1 MIAKLLTQ
9 RRVIS
14 IFLIFVL
21 AFSLVFLEGE
31 PAIADAAIASAE
43 NMGAWEDIPMPP
55 LRERIQSVHTI
66 LLPNG
71 KVLMVNGSSFRSTL
85 VKDNNEEYKF
95 IEGVDLT
102 KYDVVNNTGLLDPK
116 TGTFERIGSPLTHTQ
131 PDSKE
136 LQANTTNDLFCAGH
150 VQLDDGNVLFVGGT
164 GRYYPGGAFTGTK
177 WLNLYKWEENTWEVL
192 GEMKDGR
199 WYPSLIP
206 LHDGKVAIFSGLKFE
221 QPNQINPSL
230 EIYDPKTNE
239 LLYFDLRDI
248 RNSPFNTLL
257 EEDAYDTID
266 LYPRVFSL
274 ADGRLLITGDD
285 GGIAGVLLPL
295 FSKKSYLMTIEK
307 ELSAEKCTDAQK
319 CISFEVGPDRQE
331 TSKAYGTALQI
342 PNSEEVLLLGGI
354 IGTNSIDFGR
364 GGDTGGFPG
373 ARVATSLQHWISP
386 QKGVGKNGK
395 WEIVDNFLDKPRAN
409 LQAVILPSKEILVIN
424 GGEYPEYKPV
434 YEPLLMTP
442 NEDVQTGYETKLLNP
457 AKLPRL
463 YHNGAILLP
472 DARVLVVG
480 GNTKQAAREEDGT
493 VHVDILPDPDNYYR
507 FAELNNSSG
516 QAEEF
521 NLETYYQDPQHYF
534 VEGDQEPF
542 VPAEIWQGEVFS
554 PPYLY
559 KPGQRPEIETELET
573 INYGEPGQIIVKN
586 GTNNGS
592 LVLNKLGSVTH
603 SFDYGQ
609 RLVDLPINEVSKFGD
624 STKLTIKFQ
633 APTNAHL
640 YPPGYYMMFYLNDIG
655 KPSHAKIVK
664 LETKN
669 DKELCKKTSK

>member
-1 MIAKLLTQ
+1 MIAKSLTQ
-9 RRVIS
+9 RIRIIS

-21 AFSLVFLEGE
+21 AFNLVFLEGE
-31 PAIADAAIASAE
+31 PAIAYAAIGSKE
-43 NMGAWEDIPMPP
+43 TMGVWNDIRMPP
-55 LRERIQSVHTI
+55 LEEQMQSVHTI

-85 VKDNNEEYKF
+85 VKEDEGYKF
-95 IEGVDLT
+95 IEGVDL
-102 KYDVVNNTGLLDPK
+102 KEYDVVNNAGLFDSK
-116 TGTFERIGSPLTHTQ
+116 TRRFERIESP
-131 PDSKE
+131 PA

-150 VQLDDGNVLFVGGT
+150 VQLANGNVLFVGGT

-177 WLNLYKWEENTWEVL
+177 WLNLYKWKENEWEVV

-199 WYPSLIP
+199 WYPSLV
-206 LHDGKVAIFSGLKFE
+206 LLDDGKVAIFSGLKFGE
-221 QPNQINPSL
+221 PNQINPSL
-230 EIYDPKTNE
+230 EIFDPETKT
-239 LLYFDLRDI
+239 LHYFDLRDI
-248 RNSPFNTLL
+248 RNSPFNTIL

-285 GGIAGVLLPL
+285 GGIGGVLLPL
-295 FSKKSYLMTIEK
+295 FSPKSYLMTINEEQSG
-307 ELSAEKCTDAQK
+307 ELSIT
-319 CISFEVGPDRQE
+319 FEVGPDRAE

-354 IGTNSIDFGR
+354 VGTNNINFGR
-364 GGDTGGFPG
+364 GGNTDGFPG

-386 QKGVGKNGK
+386 DKGGGNNGR
-395 WEIVDNFLDKPRAN
+395 WEIFDNFLDKPRAN
-409 LQAVILPSKEILVIN
+409 LEAVILPSKEILVIN

-442 NEDVQTGYETKLLNP
+442 NEDVEAGYETKPLNP

-480 GNTKQAAREEDGT
+480 GNTNRAAREEDGK
-493 VHVDILPDPDNYYR
+493 VHVDILPDPDKYYD
-507 FAELNNSSG
+507 FAELKNSSDDS
-516 QAEEF
+516 EEF
-521 NLETYYQDPQHYF
+521 DLETYYNDPKHYF
-534 VEGDQEPF
+534 VEGDEEPF
-542 VPAEIWQGEVFS
+542 VPAEIWQGEIFS
-554 PPYLY
+554 PPYLF
-559 KPGQRPEIETELET
+559 KLGPSPKIMAAPDILK
-573 INYGEPGQIIVKN
+573 YGKGGKIIVQD
-586 GTNNGS
+586 GTNQGS

-609 RLVDLPINEVSKFGD
+609 RLVDLTIDEVSKVET
-624 STKLTIKFQ
+624 SNKLAIKFQ
-633 APTNAHL
+633 APSNAHL

-664 LETKN
+664 LEK
-669 DKELCKKTSK
+669 